1 MNTITKEA
9 RPTHSNI
16 LSEPPEDELTMTLIR
31 EIMELTSEQRK
42 ELWELWKEQNSK

>member
-16 LSEPPEDELTMTLIR
+16 LSEPPADELTKELIR
-31 EIMELTSEQRK
+31 EIMELTPEQRK
-42 ELWELWKEQNSK
+42 ELWELWKNGNS